1 MRVPAA
7 VAAAPLLTGA
17 AAGVL
22 LVDLTPERFVLA
34 AGVAAWLALLAGCG
48 FLADRIDWAVVA
60 SVSLGCAL
68 TGFSLG
74 ASSAR
79 ELYAPSLLGWFD
91 PARASEAG
99 APVEDRDP
107 VIIEGR
113 LREDAAAAA
122 YGALLVV
129 DVGQVISS
137 GNAHHV
143 RGGVRV
149 TVGGAVP
156 ASEVERW
163 RAGRLVRASVLLRRP
178 TTFQNPGVPDETRA
192 LTRRGI
198 ALVGSVKSAALVEVV
213 ADGSALDEL
222 SSAARAW
229 VRGVIARHVGR
240 EHPKSAAIAVSILI
254 GDRTGLPE
262 EDERRLQDAGTYH
275 VIAISGGNIAI
286 LTAVLIYLARAF
298 HVDYRAAAGATIVLL
313 LFYAEVAGGSPS
325 VSRAVA
331 AAILFLAAMIVDHRG
346 APLNVVA
353 VAAVLGVAVSPVS
366 VFDAGF
372 LLSFGATAGI
382 ILGAPRVITAVEAGF
397 PGPSGV
403 EGSRPVTMRLF
414 VGVLAAT
421 LCAEIAIAPVAA
433 SFFARITAAGL
444 VVNFAAIP
452 LMTVVQCSSMA
463 LLALSPLSGA
473 AAGVAA
479 TVVHLSAT
487 GLVESSR
494 FVDLAPWLARDV
506 AAPAWWLCVLYYGVA
521 ASLLL
526 RPTRV
531 RFALLGIAAL
541 CIAAGPQF
549 AARGV
554 VPPPGAGQLRVVVL
568 DVGQGDATVI
578 VPPGGDALLVDAGG
592 LAGTTFDIGNRV
604 VIPTLRALGVARL
617 HAMVI
622 THADPDHA
630 GGAEVV
636 LQRLRPANVWEGVP
650 VPPHPAL
657 KLLHQRADEQ
667 RIVWRTVR
675 PGDIERAG
683 PVEIRVLHPPA
694 PDWERQRVRNDD
706 SVVMEVRYRDVSILL
721 PGDIGREVEQALIP
735 GLQLAPLVILK
746 AAHHGSATSSSEE
759 FLEATR
765 PAAVIFSAGK
775 NNRFG
780 HPARQVVERFRRR
793 GVEMFNTAHDGAV
806 FIETD
811 GKQVEVRG
819 WLGRVS
825 TFAVKPPAPTA
836 SPHDGH
842 KGH

>member
-7 VAAAPLLTGA
+7 VAAVPLLAGA

-22 LVDLTPERFVLA
+22 LVDFIPERFV
-34 AGVAAWLALLAGCG
+34 VAAAFAAVLALLAGCG
-48 FLADRIDWAVVA
+48 FLADRLGWAVVA

-79 ELYAPSLLGWFD
+79 ELSAPSLLGWFD
-91 PARASEAG
+91 TARASDTG
-99 APVEDRDP
+99 APVEDPDP

-113 LREDAAAAA
+113 LREDAAATG

-129 DVGQVISS
+129 DVRQVISS
-137 GNAHHV
+137 GNVHHV

-149 TVGGAVP
+149 TAGGAVS
-156 ASEVERW
+156 ASDVGRW

-192 LTRRGI
+192 LARRGI
-198 ALVGSVKSAALVEVV
+198 ALLGSVKSAALVEVV
-213 ADGSALDEL
+213 TDGSALDEL

-229 VRGVIARHVGR
+229 VRRVIARYVGR

-254 GDRTGLPE
+254 GDRTGLSE

-298 HVDYRAAAGATIVLL
+298 RVHYRAAAGATILLL

-331 AAILFLAAMIVDHRG
+331 AAVLFLAAMIVDHRG
-346 APLNVVA
+346 APLNIVA
-353 VAAVLGVAVSPVS
+353 VAAVLGVAVIPVS

-372 LLSFGATAGI
+372 LLSFAATAGI
-382 ILGAPRVITAVEAGF
+382 ILGAPRVMTAWTHRA
-397 PGPSGV
+397 P
-403 EGSRPVTMRLF
+403 TAMRLL

-421 LCAEIAIAPVAA
+421 ACAEIAIAPIAA
-433 SFFARITAAGL
+433 SFFSRVTAAGL

-452 LMTVVQCSSMA
+452 LMAVVQCSAMA
-463 LLALSPLSGA
+463 LLALSPLSGT

-479 TVVHLSAT
+479 TVVHASAT
-487 GLVESSR
+487 GLLESSR
-494 FVDLAPWLARDV
+494 FVELAPWLARDV
-506 AAPAWWLCVLYYGVA
+506 AAPVWWLCVLYYGAV

-531 RFALLGIAAL
+531 RFALLGITAL

-554 VPPPGAGQLRVVVL
+554 VPPPGAGHLRVVVL
-568 DVGQGDATVI
+568 DVGQGDATIV

-604 VIPTLRALGVARL
+604 VIPTLRALGVERL
-617 HAMVI
+617 HAIVI

-636 LQRLRPANVWEGVP
+636 LRRLRPANLWEGVP

-657 KLLHQRADEQ
+657 KLLRQRADEQ

-706 SVVMEVRYRDVSILL
+706 SVVLEVRYRDVSILL
-721 PGDIGREVEQALIP
+721 PGDIGREVEKALIP
-735 GLQLAPLVILK
+735 DLQLAPLVILK

-780 HPARQVVERFRRR
+780 HPARQVVERFTRR

-811 GKQVEVRG
+811 GKQIEVRG
-819 WLGRVS
+819 WLGKMTR
-825 TFAVKPPAPTA
+825 FAAPTRTTNA
-836 SPHDGH
+836 FAPPDGTTARRHDRR
-842 KGH
+842 